1 MKTGNLPGPWMT
13 YVNVG
18 EVEAGWQRVRFG
30 GFDYSPGNAPTNYW
44 VTQQMNALKLMFR
57 AEFPDEEWSEAPI
70 RFVGKYAAGNPSG
83 EDLLVSR
90 QNGKVMVWNKYW
102 AFGGGEPEE
111 DDITYNYPNPFKE
124 NTKFQFFL
132 DEMEQVKIYILNSN
146 GQYIGTLLDEVVDA
160 GIHTFDF
167 TNQPSVWLPEVSVY
181 ENHQTLEP
189 GVYIFVL
196 ETDKKIKANKFTVV
210 K

>member
-1 MKTGNLPGPWMT
+1 
-13 YVNVG
+13 
-18 EVEAGWQRVRFG
+18 
-30 GFDYSPGNAPTNYW
+30 
-44 VTQQMNALKLMFR
+44 
-57 AEFPDEEWSEAPI
+57 
-70 RFVGKYAAGNPSG
+70 
-83 EDLLVSR
+83 
-90 QNGKVMVWNKYW
+90 MVWNKYW
-102 AFGGGEPEE
+102 AFGGGEPGE

-132 DEMEQVKIYILNSN
+132 DEMEQVKLYILNSN

-167 TNQPSVWLPEVSVY
+167 TNEPSVWLPEVSVY